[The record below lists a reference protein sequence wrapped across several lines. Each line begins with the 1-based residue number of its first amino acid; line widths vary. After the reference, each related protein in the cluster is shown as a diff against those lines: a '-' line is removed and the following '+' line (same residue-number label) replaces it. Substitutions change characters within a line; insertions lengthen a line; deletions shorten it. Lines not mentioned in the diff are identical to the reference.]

1 MSHKCLRCGKI
12 YQDNDSN
19 ILRGCSNCGSIFFL
33 YMKSEQEAKQLQKI
47 EEELHQK
54 DTSFEEE
61 LAKQLTVKKPAEIS
75 ATEEVSYEIEMPQ
88 ESQESQEPQLPRM
101 SKAAE
106 KKASKLQGRQKFGI
120 ETIRVPREGLYEIN
134 IEALMEKRPIIVLE
148 KGKVYFIHLPSAFE
162 KVRARE

>member
-47 EEELHQK
+47 EEELQQK
-54 DTSFEEE
+54 NTSFEEE

-88 ESQESQEPQLPRM
+88 ESQGPQLPKM

-106 KKASKLQGRQKFGI
+106 KKASKLPRKQKFGI

-134 IEALMEKRPIIVLE
+134 IEALMERRPIIVLE

>member
-47 EEELHQK
+47 EQELHQK

-88 ESQESQEPQLPRM
+88 EPREPQLPKM

-106 KKASKLQGRQKFGI
+106 RKASKLPRKQKFGI